1 MGNPNRGFCIGTP
14 GPVYCS
20 TYDDFLTV
28 GLCTETD
35 MPHVLLVHES
45 ESIRAELKHALLAEE
60 LKVTE
65 ADSSGAAV
73 REIWGGSFDVA
84 VVSGGLPGVG
94 GSSLEEH
101 LRSLAP
107 EIVTVR
113 YGKEPAARLAKKVTE
128 LLEGGS
134 VAA

>member
-1 MGNPNRGFCIGTP
+1 
-14 GPVYCS
+14 
-20 TYDDFLTV
+20 
-28 GLCTETD
+28 
-35 MPHVLLVHES
+35 MPHHVLLVHES
-45 ESIRAELKHALLAEE
+45 ESIRAELKNALLAEDF
-60 LKVTE
+60 KVTE

-107 EIVTVR
+107 EIITVR
-113 YGKEPAARLAKKVTE
+113 YGKEPAARLAKKVAE